1 MPEVT
6 RDSSGQRETGEPTV
20 VRSETQTFWGKAQP
34 TVPGPERHPL
44 PLHSLDVAAVGT
56 TLLTAERAPGGTLP
70 ELLGLSVEDTIR
82 CTSCL
87 LALHDVGKFAK
98 RFQAK
103 APRWFPSVFE
113 QSPDTVPTQF
123 DHGAGGL
130 RLFDAEPAAFHAP
143 PGADV
148 RALRLLVSAV
158 FGHHGSPPTADG
170 PGALRADFGTAGI
183 AAARLFV
190 GEIWDFFSLGEAWP
204 YLDLERTRR
213 ASFALAGLAVL
224 ADWIGSK
231 QEWFPYS
238 DPVED
243 LSEYWQRA
251 LDRAAFAVSQ
261 AGVIPSPMS
270 ARVSY
275 LDLVRENVTP
285 SPMQKWA
292 RDVELPYGPALYLLE
307 DETGSGKTEAAAML
321 AHRLMQSGAAE
332 GLYLALPTMATANAM
347 FDRLAE
353 CYRALFA
360 DDATP
365 SIALAHGGRDLHD
378 GFQEAKRQWGRMEDP
393 YAGDASPDGAD
404 VTASAAC
411 AEWVADD
418 RRRAFL
424 ADVGAGTIDQALQ
437 AVLPARHQ
445 SLRLLGLMRRVLIL
459 DEVHAYDAYMQ
470 REIERLLEFQAALGG
485 SAIILSATLPLSI
498 RNRLADAFAKGAEEV
513 GGATDERMAY
523 PLATVCGAGVV
534 STTPVPG
541 MPGRG
546 RTLPVRFLRTPEAAI
561 TEVER
566 AAVAGKAVLY
576 IRNTVDDT
584 LEAHAALRQ
593 RGLSPDIFHAR
604 FALADR
610 LDIERGVM
618 ARFGKGSAPDVRRG
632 SVLIATQVVEQSLD
646 LDFDVLITDLAP
658 VDLVVQRA
666 GRLWRHNRPG
676 RKGQPELLV
685 VSPAPTTN
693 ADENW
698 FRGTFPR
705 AAHVYPDHARLW
717 LTARMLDDEGGIASP
732 GGLRHLIE
740 AVYGPSAD
748 ERVPDALQGSYW
760 DAEGRAGA
768 ERGVANTNVL
778 DIHTGY
784 LRDGGAWDADIRTP
798 TRLNDQ
804 PQTTVRLARLR
815 DDRVVAYAAA
825 AAGGV
830 SWRDWRLSEI
840 SVASHRLGAEAEHPE
855 HDAAVRAAKA
865 DWGRFDEGKV
875 LVILNPMGVDGTFQ
889 GIAVSGGERP
899 AEVELIYDKRR
910 GLQWA

>member
-1 MPEVT
+1 M
-6 RDSSGQRETGEPTV
+6 
-20 VRSETQTFWGKAQP
+20 RSETQSFWGKAQP

-70 ELLGLSVEDTIR
+70 KLLGLSVEDTIR

-261 AGVIPSPMS
+261 AGVIPSPTS

-292 RDVELPYGPALYLLE
+292 RDVELPDGPALYLLE

-459 DEVHAYDAYMQ
+459 DEVHAYDPYMQ

-498 RNRLADAFAKGAEEV
+498 RNRLADALAKGTGEDR
-513 GGATDERMAY
+513 GTTDDCMAY
-523 PLATVCGAGVV
+523 PLATVCGSGGA

-541 MPGRG
+541 MAGRG
-546 RTLPVRFLRTPEAAI
+546 RALPVRFLRTPEAAI
-561 TEVER
+561 DEVE
-566 AAVAGKAVLY
+566 AAAAAGKAVLY
-576 IRNTVDDT
+576 IRNTVDDA
-584 LEAHAALRQ
+584 LEAHATLRQ
-593 RGLSPDIFHAR
+593 RGLVPDIFHAR

-610 LDIERGVM
+610 LAIEHDVM
-618 ARFGKGSAPDVRRG
+618 SWFGKWSTPVNRLVNGHGR
-632 SVLIATQVVEQSLD
+632 VLIATQVVEQSLD

-658 VDLVVQRA
+658 VDLVIQRA
-666 GRLWRHNRPG
+666 GRLWRHKKRPG

-685 VSPAPTTN
+685 VSPESTTN

-717 LTARMLDDEGGIASP
+717 LTARMLEDAGGIASP

-768 ERGVANTNVL
+768 ERGVANSNVL

-825 AAGGV
+825 ATGAA
-830 SWRDWRLSEI
+830 SWKDWRLSEI
-840 SVASHRLGAEAEHPE
+840 SVASHRLGTEAEYPE

>member
-1 MPEVT
+1 M
-6 RDSSGQRETGEPTV
+6 
-20 VRSETQTFWGKAQP
+20 
-34 TVPGPERHPL
+34 VPGPEWHPL
-44 PLHSLDVAAVGT
+44 PLHSLDVAAVGR
-56 TLLTAERAPGGTLP
+56 TLLTAARAPGGTLP
-70 ELLGLSVEDTIR
+70 ELLGLSVGETIR

-103 APRWFPSVFE
+103 AWRWFPSVFE
-113 QSPDTVPTQF
+113 QPPDTVPTQF

-130 RLFDAEPAAFHAP
+130 RLFDAEPAAFHVP
-143 PGADV
+143 PGTDV
-148 RALRLLVSAV
+148 RALRLLFSAV

-170 PGALRADFGTAGI
+170 PGALRGDFGTAGI
-183 AAARLFV
+183 DAARLFV
-190 GEIWDFFSLGEAWP
+190 GEVLDFFRLGEGWP
-204 YLDLERTRR
+204 QLDLERARC

-224 ADWIGSK
+224 ADWIGSNQK
-231 QEWFPYS
+231 WFPYS

-243 LSEYWQRA
+243 LSAYWQEA
-251 LDRAAFAVSQ
+251 LERAAVAVKE
-261 AGVIPSPMS
+261 AGVIPSPTS
-270 ARVSY
+270 AGVSY
-275 LDLVRENVTP
+275 VDLVGEKITP
-285 SPMQKWA
+285 SPMQEWA
-292 RDVELPYGPALYLLE
+292 RDVELPDGPALYLLE

-321 AHRLMQSGAAE
+321 AHRLMRSGKAE

-347 FDRLAE
+347 FDRLAK
-353 CYRALFA
+353 CYRALFV

-365 SIALAHGGRDLHD
+365 SIALAHGASGLHD
-378 GFQEAKRQWGRMEDP
+378 GFQEARRQWGRMERP
-393 YAGDASPDGAD
+393 YSGDTGGDGAD

-437 AVLPARHQ
+437 AILPARHQ
-445 SLRLLGLMRRVLIL
+445 SIRLVGLMRRVLIL
-459 DEVHAYDAYMQ
+459 DEVHAYDSYMQ

-485 SAIILSATLPLSI
+485 SAIILSATLPLNI
-498 RNRLADAFAKGAEEV
+498 RNRLADAFARGAGEE

-523 PLATVCGAGVV
+523 PLATVCGSGVV
-534 STTPVPG
+534 SATPVPG
-541 MPGRG
+541 MAGRG

-561 TEVER
+561 EEVER
-566 AAVAGKAVLY
+566 AAAAGRAVLY
-576 IRNTVDDT
+576 IRNTVDDA
-584 LEAHAALRQ
+584 LEAHAVLRQ
-593 RGLSPDIFHAR
+593 RGLVPDLFHAR

-610 LDIERGVM
+610 LEIERRVM
-618 ARFGKGSAPDVRRG
+618 ARFGKESTPYDRHG

-658 VDLVVQRA
+658 VDLVIQRA
-666 GRLWRHNRPG
+666 GRLWRHDRPG
-676 RKGQPELLV
+676 RRGWPELLV
-685 VSPAPTTN
+685 VSPEPTTK

-717 LTARMLDDEGGIASP
+717 LTARMLDDADAIASP
-732 GGLRHLIE
+732 GCLRHLIE

-748 ERVPDALQGSYW
+748 ERVPDALRGSYW

-778 DIHTGY
+778 DVHTGY
-784 LRDGGAWDADIRTP
+784 LRDGGAWDADIHTP

-815 DDRVVAYAAA
+815 DDRVVPYAAA
-825 AAGGV
+825 AVGGA
-830 SWRDWRLSEI
+830 SWRDWRLSEV
-840 SVASHRLGAEAEHPE
+840 SVASHRLGAEAEYRE

-865 DWGRFDEGKV
+865 DWGRFDQGKV
-875 LVILNPMGVDGTFQ
+875 LVILSPTGVDGIFQ
-889 GIAVSGGERP
+889 EKAVGGAERP
-899 AEVELIYDKRR
+899 TEVDLVYDERR
-910 GLQWA
+910 GLQWG

>member
-1 MPEVT
+1 M
-6 RDSSGQRETGEPTV
+6 GEPTI
-20 VRSETQTFWGKAQP
+20 VRSETQSFWGKAQP
-34 TVPGPERHPL
+34 IVPGPERHPL

-56 TLLTAERAPGGTLP
+56 TLLTAERAPGRTLP
-70 ELLGLSVEDTIR
+70 KLLGLSVEETIR

-103 APRWFPSVFE
+103 APQWFPSVFE

-130 RLFDAEPAAFHAP
+130 RLFDAEPAAFHVP
-143 PGADV
+143 PGTDV

-158 FGHHGSPPTADG
+158 FGHHGSPPTVDG
-170 PGALRADFGTAGI
+170 PGALRADYGKAGI
-183 AAARLFV
+183 DAARLFI
-190 GEIWDFFSLGEAWP
+190 GEVLDFFDLGEAWP
-204 YLDLERTRR
+204 RLDLERARR

-224 ADWIGSK
+224 ADWIGSNQK
-231 QEWFPYS
+231 WFPYS
-238 DPVED
+238 NPVED
-243 LSEYWQRA
+243 ISEYWQKA
-251 LDRAAFAVSQ
+251 LDQAEIAVSE
-261 AGVIPSPMS
+261 AGVIPSPSTS
-270 ARVSY
+270 APVSY
-275 LDLVRENVTP
+275 LDLVGENVTP
-285 SPMQKWA
+285 SPMQEWA
-292 RDVELPYGPALYLLE
+292 RDVELSDGPALYLLE

-378 GFQEAKRQWGRMEDP
+378 GFQEARRQWGRMERP
-393 YAGDASPDGAD
+393 YSGGKCGDGAD
-404 VTASAAC
+404 ITASAAC

-437 AVLPARHQ
+437 AILPTRHQ
-445 SLRLLGLMRRVLIL
+445 SIRLLGLMRRVLIL

-498 RNRLADAFAKGAEEV
+498 RNRLADAFAKGAEED

-523 PLATVCGAGVV
+523 PLATVCGSGVV

-541 MPGRG
+541 MADRG
-546 RTLPVRFLRTPEAAI
+546 RTLPVRFLRTPEAAVE
-561 TEVER
+561 EVER

-576 IRNTVDDT
+576 IRNTVDDA

-593 RGLSPDIFHAR
+593 RGLVPDIFHAR
-604 FALADR
+604 FAMTDR
-610 LDIERGVM
+610 LDIERSVM
-618 ARFGKGSAPDVRRG
+618 DTFGKRSTPDDRLVNGHGR
-632 SVLIATQVVEQSLD
+632 VLIATQVVEQSLD

-658 VDLVVQRA
+658 VDLVIQRA
-666 GRLWRHNRPG
+666 GRLWRHHNRPG
-676 RKGQPELLV
+676 RRGQPELLV
-685 VSPAPTTN
+685 VSPEPTTN
-693 ADENW
+693 VGENW

-717 LTARMLDDEGGIASP
+717 LTARMLDDAGAITSP

-740 AVYGPSAD
+740 AVYGPSTD

-784 LRDGGAWDADIRTP
+784 LRDGGAWDADIHTP

-815 DDRVVAYAAA
+815 DDRVVPYADTVP
-825 AAGGV
+825 GGV

-840 SVASHRLGAEAEHPE
+840 SVASHRLGTEAEYPE

-875 LVILNPMGVDGTFQ
+875 LMILDPMGADGALK
-889 GIAVSGGERP
+889 GKAVGGGERP
-899 AEVELIYDKRR
+899 TEVDLIYDKGR
-910 GLQWA
+910 GLLWG